1 MIQRPPRVGAFH
13 FVVLA
18 GLRAA
23 QLRRGCLPRV
33 HGMTKIAVIAQSE
46 VAEGKIIQLPDVL
59 IGGIDDPV
67 KTVELVREYEPA

>member
-1 MIQRPPRVGAFH
+1 
-13 FVVLA
+13 
-18 GLRAA
+18 
-23 QLRRGCLPRV
+23 
-33 HGMTKIAVIAQSE
+33 MTKIAVIAQSE